1 MEVEG
6 REGARREERLES
18 RFQARASER
27 EREREKKREKWVA
40 LARGGV
46 PHGVPRGGCNVGH
59 VDHEHG
65 GASLLHICN
74 NKNLMCALFG
84 PSSQSDTPI

>member
-1 MEVEG
+1 M
-6 REGARREERLES
+6 
-18 RFQARASER
+18 
-27 EREREKKREKWVA
+27 
-40 LARGGV
+40 

-59 VDHEHG
+59 VDDEHG